1 MGLVGGKEP
10 LAYLLTLKSEA
21 KMDRRKKLDWI
32 TYIANMLV
40 ALPFIGMGSLLATFT
55 VVFLLGA
62 VFH

>member
-1 MGLVGGKEP
+1 
-10 LAYLLTLKSEA
+10 
-21 KMDRRKKLDWI
+21 MDRRKKLDWI
-32 TYIANMLV
+32 TYIANMLA